1 GGGGGDVEGGGGGL
15 AAHAGG
21 VGEVRGGEPE
31 TARLAAAAVAG
42 RPVAAG
48 AVLGEHRLS
57 PRRGGRPGRQGLVA
71 DSRARRDVRGDRLD
85 AGHEAA
91 RGSVLL
97 EVPGNRIEG
106 RGSDQRQPGGRVA
119 RRGAPPR

>member
-1 GGGGGDVEGGGGGL
+1 MGEGPEVADRIPALLYAERVRPLGHARAPSAEGDDVEVVARGL
-15 AAHAGG
+15 PGHEGG
-21 VGEVRGGEPE
+21 VREVRGREPE

-57 PRRGGRPGRQGLVA
+57 PRRGGRLGRQGLIA

-85 AGHEAA
+85 AG
-91 RGSVLL
+91 
-97 EVPGNRIEG
+97 
-106 RGSDQRQPGGRVA
+106 
-119 RRGAPPR
+119 